1 MKMVICC
8 VYSYMYDN
16 TKNMYNIMNVYL
28 GTQLQYLYNM
38 NSISKK
44 KLMNYRSS

>member
-1 MKMVICC
+1 MV
-8 VYSYMYDN
+8 VYSYVYDN
-16 TKNMYNIMNVYL
+16 TNMYNIINVYL

-44 KLMNYRSS
+44 KLMNGRSS

>member
-16 TKNMYNIMNVYL
+16 TKNMYNIINVYL
-28 GTQLQYLYNM
+28 GTQLQILYNT
-38 NSISKK
+38 NRISKK
-44 KLMNYRSS
+44 KLMKCRSS